1 MDQPIVE
8 QELKK
13 QVAEIHAMLTSIA
26 DSAHAED
33 EKTAI
38 EIAELRAAILSMN
51 AALED
56 INKVLFG
63 NSKDGVMDV
72 VDRLVSTVEGLGCIF
87 EKLHREGQMK
97 DAAFADLVE
106 KWQVSSPWREVAL
119 LALSMLRIQ
128 FKPAT

>member
-13 QVAEIHAMLTSIA
+13 QVAEIHAMLRMIA
-26 DSAHAED
+26 DGAQAED

-38 EIAELRAAILSMN
+38 EIAELRAAVMSMH

-63 NSKDGVMDV
+63 NSGDGVTDV
-72 VDRLVSTVEGLGCIF
+72 VDRLVSTVEGLGRIF
-87 EKLHREGQMK
+87 ENLHREGQIK
-97 DAAFADLVE
+97 NAALDELVK

-119 LALSMLRIQ
+119 LALSMLRLQ
-128 FKPAT
+128 FKPAI

>member
-1 MDQPIVE
+1 MDQPKVE

-13 QVAEIHAMLTSIA
+13 QVAEIHAMLKLIA
-26 DSAHAED
+26 DNTQVKD
-33 EKTAI
+33 EKAAA
-38 EIAELRAAILSMN
+38 EIAELRAAVLSMN

-72 VDRLVSTVEGLGCIF
+72 VDRLVKTVEGLGRIF
-87 EKLHREGQMK
+87 ENLHHEGQMK
-97 DAAFADLVE
+97 DAALADLVK

-119 LALSMLRIQ
+119 LALTMLRIQ
-128 FKPAT
+128 FKPAV

>member
-1 MDQPIVE
+1 VVQPIVE

-13 QVAEIHAMLTSIA
+13 QVAEIHAMLKLIA
-26 DSAHAED
+26 DNTQVKD
-33 EKTAI
+33 EKAAA
-38 EIAELRAAILSMN
+38 EIAELRAAVLSMN

-72 VDRLVSTVEGLGCIF
+72 VDRLVKTVEGLGRIF
-87 EKLHREGQMK
+87 ENLHHEGQMK
-97 DAAFADLVE
+97 DAALADLVK

-119 LALSMLRIQ
+119 LALTMLRIQ
-128 FKPAT
+128 FKPAV